1 MNRWVRLWS
10 AFVGMVMIG
19 NLQYAW
25 TLFAQPMVKAHA
37 QQHWT
42 LSDVQ
47 WGFGLFIAA
56 GTWTMPFVASF
67 IDTAGPRVLMAL
79 SGLFCAVGWGSLG
92 HVGSLTS
99 FYSLYC
105 IAGIGVACVY
115 ACGVAIAVKWF
126 PDRRGIAS
134 GIITAGYGMGA
145 AAFNPLFN
153 HLIGT
158 IGYADTFLWTGI
170 SHGALIML
178 AGLVLV
184 NPPADYKVAAAAVKP
199 KVRQP

>member
-1 MNRWVRLWS
+1 MKPSRRRVRLWINPFGCLEYDDARRNTMNRWVRLWS
-10 AFVGMVMIG
+10 AFVAMIMIG

-37 QQHWT
+37 QQHWV

-56 GTWTMPFVASF
+56 GTWTMPFLASF
-67 IDTAGPRVLMAL
+67 IDKAGPRLFMAISGVL
-79 SGLFCAVGWGSLG
+79 CAIGWGSLG
-92 HVGSLTS
+92 HVGTLTQ
-99 FYSLYC
+99 FYGLYAL
-105 IAGIGVACVY
+105 AGIGVACVY

-145 AAFNPLFN
+145 AAFNPMFDKL
-153 HLIGT
+153 
-158 IGYADTFLWTGI
+158 
-170 SHGALIML
+170 
-178 AGLVLV
+178 
-184 NPPADYKVAAAAVKP
+184 
-199 KVRQP
+199 